1 MAYTLDE
8 YIKQAQKA
16 NAKAEKTAIKDVND
30 LYANQK
36 AATETAYNEQIG
48 LADKAY
54 EDQYR
59 ANAVQKEINQRMVA
73 EDMANMGLTD
83 SGLNRTQQTA
93 VQLSYANQNAAID
106 RKKLEQIDAFKRE
119 MTNQL
124 ATIEQN
130 RLGAVATVKN
140 DYATLNTQQ
149 GTSAYNNMVEQT
161 TKYNTA
167 LLKNN
172 NSNSYIIPTNG
183 SLLSRDYEGR
193 LKDKNVVSYQF
204 PKMVDGVLKT
214 FVRYVDNNSHKTLE
228 LELGKNPY
236 NGKYHKDV
244 LDKEGNY
251 DPSKAF
257 KGNGYQPNNFNGDPL
272 YEVEDA
278 EVKYKKNPQK
288 IWTTGDGR
296 YFLWEGDKANYR
308 LLTDDE
314 KESLGI
320 NE

>member
-1 MAYTLDE
+1 MAYSLED
-8 YIKQAQKA
+8 YIKQAQRA
-16 NAKAEKTAIKDVND
+16 NTTAEKKAIKDVNN

-36 AATETAYNEQIG
+36 AATETAYNEQID

-54 EDQYR
+54 SDEYR
-59 ANAVQKEINQRMVA
+59 VNAVQKEINKRAIA

-93 VQLSYANQNAAID
+93 VQLSYANQNANID
-106 RKKLEQIDAFKRE
+106 KTRQQQIDAFKRE

-130 RLGAVATVKN
+130 RLGALANVKN
-140 DYATLNTQQ
+140 EYNKLNTEQ

-161 TKYNTA
+161 TEYNKA

-172 NSNSYIIPTNG
+172 NGNSYIIPTNG

-204 PKMVDGVLKT
+204 TKMVGGVPKT

-236 NGKYHKDV
+236 SGEYHKDV

-251 DPSKAF
+251 VPSKAF
-257 KGNGYQPNNFNGDPL
+257 KENGYQPNNVNGDPL
-272 YEVEDA
+272 KEVIGPVID
-278 EVKYKKNPQK
+278 KYGFDQK
-288 IWTTGDGR
+288 VWTTGDGNY
-296 YFLWEGDKANYR
+296 YFWDGKKFDYE
-308 LLTDDE
+308 LLTDEE
-314 KESLGI
+314 KKALGI
-320 NE
+320 S

>member
-30 LYANQK
+30 LYASQK
-36 AATETAYNEQIG
+36 AATETAYNEQID
-48 LADKAY
+48 LANKAY

-59 ANAVQKEINQRMVA
+59 ANAVQKEVNQRMVA
-73 EDMANMGLTD
+73 ENMANMGLTD

-93 VQLSYANQNAAID
+93 VQLSYANQKAATD
-106 RKKLEQIDAFKRE
+106 RKRLEQIDAFKRE

-130 RLGAVATVKN
+130 RLGAVANVKN
-140 DYATLNTQQ
+140 EYNKLNTEQ

-161 TKYNTA
+161 TEYNKA

-172 NSNSYIIPTNG
+172 NSDSYIIPTNG
-183 SLLSRDYEGR
+183 SLLSRDYKGR
-193 LKDKNVVSYQF
+193 LKDNDVVSYQF

-236 NGKYHKDV
+236 SGKYHKDV

-257 KGNGYQPNNFNGDPL
+257 KENGYQPNNVNGDPL
-272 YEVEDA
+272 KEVIGPVID
-278 EVKYKKNPQK
+278 KYGFDQK
-288 IWTTGDGR
+288 VWTTGDGNY
-296 YFLWEGDKANYR
+296 YF
-308 LLTDDE
+308 
-314 KESLGI
+314 
-320 NE
+320 